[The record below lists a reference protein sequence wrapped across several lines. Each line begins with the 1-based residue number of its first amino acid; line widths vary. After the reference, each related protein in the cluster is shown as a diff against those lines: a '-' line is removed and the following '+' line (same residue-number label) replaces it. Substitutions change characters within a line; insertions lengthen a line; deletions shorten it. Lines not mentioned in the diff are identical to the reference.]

1 MRRLGDLTLQPGQ
14 ERSAEHGSV
23 LRSLAEAGVMAR
35 GKLVLTYPDYLRMPE
50 DRNRR
55 ELLGGDLYVT
65 PAPSPA
71 HQRVVANLIEVL
83 NRWVNTHGLGRVFGA
98 PIDVVLSEL
107 DVVQPDVIFVS
118 SSRLAIVT
126 AQSLQG
132 APDLVVEVL
141 SPSTA
146 PVDRG
151 RKMELYARS
160 GVQEYWLVDP
170 DQHLVEQDLREG
182 EGFRL
187 VARATEEASFT
198 SVLLNGL
205 RVELP
210 RLWD

>member
-1 MRRLGDLTLQPGQ
+1 M
-14 ERSAEHGSV
+14 
-23 LRSLAEAGVMAR
+23 
-35 GKLVLTYPDYLRMPE
+35 
-50 DRNRR
+50 
-55 ELLGGDLYVT
+55 
-65 PAPSPA
+65 
-71 HQRVVANLIEVL
+71 VANLIEVL

>member
-1 MRRLGDLTLQPGQ
+1 
-14 ERSAEHGSV
+14 
-23 LRSLAEAGVMAR
+23 MAR
-35 GKLVLTYPDYLRMPE
+35 GKVVLTYQDYLRMPE

-83 NRWVNTHGLGRVFGA
+83 NRWANTHGLGRVFGA

-118 SSRLAIVT
+118 ASRLAIVT

-146 PVDRG
+146 SVDRG

-170 DQHLVEQDLREG
+170 DQRLVEQYCREG

-187 VARATEEASFT
+187 MVRATEKASFT
-198 SVLLNGL
+198 SVLLDGL